1 MDIAQS
7 QRSQPTVLSHVNAP
21 KSLETNIQQLTDK
34 IRERGDLP
42 HTTLTEQL
50 EILSELTTFSFGRFL
65 IQNRGLDGY
74 WTDVLLMHPE
84 KGRQT
89 NRNIDGQPLGS
100 LESFLLN
107 RAPTALATQERFG
120 IFRAEIQ
127 KRVCDGAILA
137 SIPSG
142 LMGDLLTLDYEN
154 VSDATL
160 YGVDIDPN
168 SIDQA
173 AKKAIDYGLA
183 DHATFFESDAWKL
196 SLPKPVDVLTSN
208 GLNIYEPDE
217 NRVVDLY
224 RQFYQNIKP
233 GGTLIT
239 SFLTPPPIPGSE
251 TEWDL
256 EAINSEDARLQRVLF
271 VDVLGVAW
279 QAYSSTEKTKQQ
291 LKDAGFE
298 DIEVLP
304 GKTGIFPTVIA
315 KRPSIDPKLS

>member
-1 MDIAQS
+1 MNIAKTQG
-7 QRSQPTVLSHVNAP
+7 SQPTVLSHVNSP
-21 KSLETNIQQLTDK
+21 KSLETNIKQLADK

-42 HTTLTEQL
+42 HITVTEQL
-50 EILSELTTFSFGRFL
+50 EVLDELQTFSFGRFL

-89 NRNIDGQPLGS
+89 NLNIDGQPLGS
-100 LESFLLN
+100 LENFLLN

-137 SIPSG
+137 SVPSG
-142 LMGDLLTLDYEN
+142 LMSDLLTLDYKST
-154 VSDATL
+154 VDITL
-160 YGVDIDPN
+160 YGVDIDRN
-168 SIDQA
+168 SIQKAGEQA
-173 AKKAIDYGLA
+173 KACGLA
-183 DHATFFESDAWKL
+183 DKATFFESDAWKF

-233 GGTLIT
+233 GGILIT
-239 SFLTPPPIPGSE
+239 SFLTPPPIPGSV

-256 EAINSEDARLQRVLF
+256 QSINSEDARLQRVLF
-271 VDVLGVAW
+271 VDVLGAAW

-298 DIEVLP
+298 NIEVIS

-315 KRPSIDPKLS
+315 KRLSVN